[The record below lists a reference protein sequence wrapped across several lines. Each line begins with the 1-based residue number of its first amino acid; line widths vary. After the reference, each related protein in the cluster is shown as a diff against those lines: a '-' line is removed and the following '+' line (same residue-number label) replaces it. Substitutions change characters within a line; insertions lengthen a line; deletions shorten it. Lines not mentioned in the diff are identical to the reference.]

1 MKKLTRD
8 NTIVIYIIMV
18 AIFLG
23 IIIAAFLSFYFS
35 HKNSDTIQ
43 PDVYIK
49 GTNVSGLSKEDAKK
63 LVSEALQGKMNDNVV
78 LNYKNYDFYVEIEQ
92 IEAEFDIDASVDF
105 AYQIG
110 RSSNFLQNVK
120 DYISVLFVGI
130 DIDPV
135 LKYNEKD
142 LSDYI
147 DTIQSQL
154 PDQLVQSSYYLED
167 DDELVIT
174 NGKVGAGI
182 YKEDLIQMILKAIQ
196 DISYNNQYIEIPTYM
211 QYPDPIDLNAIHND
225 IYKAPQD
232 AYFTTDPYM
241 VYPHVVGVDFDVE
254 KVAQKIQNDPNA
266 DEYNIK
272 LTLTK
277 PNITTNDI
285 GYEAFPHLLATF
297 STKYPTSNKDR
308 TTNLRLAA
316 GKINGTVVMPGE
328 TFSYNKVVGK
338 RSVEAGYKEAAIFSD
353 GQVTNGLGGGICQI
367 SSTLYNSVVFANLQI
382 VERRNHM
389 FIPSYVGGGEDATV
403 VWGSTDFKFK
413 NSRNYPIK
421 IETSVS
427 NGVATVSIYG
437 FKTDDEYDIS
447 IETQFIKSIPFKTVY
462 KSNNNY
468 KSGTVIQGGK
478 NGSVID
484 AYKVYKRNGQIVKK
498 EKLSRDTY
506 SAQNKIIA
514 K

>member
-1 MKKLTRD
+1 MPWE
-8 NTIVIYIIMV
+8 
-18 AIFLG
+18 
-23 IIIAAFLSFYFS
+23 S
-35 HKNSDTIQ
+35 
-43 PDVYIK
+43 
-49 GTNVSGLSKEDAKK
+49 
-63 LVSEALQGKMNDNVV
+63 SE
-78 LNYKNYDFYVEIEQ
+78 
-92 IEAEFDIDASVDF
+92 
-105 AYQIG
+105 
-110 RSSNFLQNVK
+110 
-120 DYISVLFVGI
+120 
-130 DIDPV
+130 
-135 LKYNEKD
+135 
-142 LSDYI
+142 
-147 DTIQSQL
+147 
-154 PDQLVQSSYYLED
+154 
-167 DDELVIT
+167 
-174 NGKVGAGI
+174 
-182 YKEDLIQMILKAIQ
+182 
-196 DISYNNQYIEIPTYM
+196 
-211 QYPDPIDLNAIHND
+211 
-225 IYKAPQD
+225 
-232 AYFTTDPYM
+232 
-241 VYPHVVGVDFDVE
+241 
-254 KVAQKIQNDPNA
+254 
-266 DEYNIK
+266 
-272 LTLTK
+272 
-277 PNITTNDI
+277 
-285 GYEAFPHLLATF
+285 
-297 STKYPTSNKDR
+297 TSNKDR

-447 IETQFIKSIPFKTVY
+447 IETQFIKSISFKTVY

-484 AYKVYKRNGQIVKK
+484 AYKVYKRNGQVVKK